1 MGKGEGFVYR
11 FSKEKLNKFKDMS
24 AEWRM
29 RWLEE
34 ANEFVGRVLPPK
46 KRELWKKFYRGEI

>member
-1 MGKGEGFVYR
+1 MKVM
-11 FSKEKLNKFKDMS
+11 KDMS